1 MLRGFRSFHP
11 FVLLLY
17 YIAVIAGLMI
27 NQHPFFLLAAF
38 TTIIIVNLI
47 LDKGAELNKWK
58 YMILFLSLFV
68 FIFTPIF
75 NQQGTIVLFEI
86 FSRNIY
92 LEAIIQ
98 GVMIALT
105 LSSILALFTT
115 FNIVITSN
123 KFLYM
128 FSKLFPKWALI
139 LMLALRFMPL
149 FRKRLSDIQDTQE
162 MKGVSMKD
170 GKLREKAQ
178 NGMLFIQILLTYS
191 LEEAIQ
197 TADSMSARGYGLQK
211 RSKYE
216 TYHWKLR
223 DSLILLYIFT
233 LSLLMIIG
241 YLLNE
246 SVLILTPA
254 LEPLLLQGHS
264 WFYFIGWILLI
275 SLPIW
280 TEGKEVI
287 KWSFYQQEI

>member
-1 MLRGFRSFHP
+1 MPRGFRSFHP
-11 FVLLLY
+11 FVLMLY

-38 TTIIIVNLI
+38 ICLVFVNLI
-47 LDKGAELNKWK
+47 LDKGVELNKWK

-68 FIFTPIF
+68 LVLTPIF
-75 NQQGTIVLFEI
+75 NQQGNIVLWTV
-86 FSRNIY
+86 FSREIY

-98 GVMIALT
+98 GFMIACT
-105 LSSILALFTT
+105 LSGILALFTT
-115 FNIVITSN
+115 FSIVITSD

-128 FSKLFPKWALI
+128 FSKVFPKWALI
-139 LMLALRFMPL
+139 LMLALRFVPL
-149 FRKRLSDIQDTQE
+149 FRKRLSDIQDVQE

-211 RSKYE
+211 RSNYE
-216 TYHWKLR
+216 SYAWKLR
-223 DSLILLYIFT
+223 DSYVLIYIIAF
-233 LSLLMIIG
+233 SLLIIIG
-241 YLLNE
+241 WQLHE
-246 SVLILTPA
+246 SVLMLAPTLESIA
-254 LEPLLLQGHS
+254 LEGNS
-264 WFYFIGWILLI
+264 WFYLIGWISLI

-280 TEGKEVI
+280 TEGKEVM
-287 KWSFYQQEI
+287 KWSFYQRDL